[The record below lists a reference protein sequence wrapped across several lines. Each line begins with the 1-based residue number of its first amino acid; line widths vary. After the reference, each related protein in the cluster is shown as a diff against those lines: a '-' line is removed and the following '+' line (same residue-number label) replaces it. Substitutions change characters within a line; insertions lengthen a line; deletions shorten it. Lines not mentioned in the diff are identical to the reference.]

1 TGTEH
6 LVPAADATTVPFEDC
21 LPARDLPSYPGIRH
35 TPGSYWAAC
44 CDAVLDYE
52 SYLES
57 KWMRL
62 LDFDHQVK
70 ALSAQPFLF
79 EGADRSGKWR
89 HTPDLFVRRT
99 DGSALLLDVKNP
111 LRIQTPR
118 VLHQARRTASACEL
132 MGWDYQMVGEP
143 DPQLWATVEWLGGY
157 RRPLNATADLIGP
170 LLDLAT
176 DPVPG
181 TGTPGRLPPDVAPPP
196 ALRPHPPAARPHPGV
211 DRPPREHAMNHYS
224 RITVEDWVEFEDE
237 RHQVTA
243 IDGSHVRLRSVTG
256 HRLTIMLSE
265 LLTDPSFRSH
275 AQPPDGA
282 GYDDT
287 ALGLDPGGV
296 VATPPG

>member
-1 TGTEH
+1 MRATRTRTLQPLPHTPAPLFLRYYDATGTEH

-176 DPVPG
+176 DPVPIG
-181 TGTPGRLPPDVAPPP
+181 
-196 ALRPHPPAARPHPGV
+196 ALVSFLDPELARPVVYHLMW
-211 DRPPREHAMNHYS
+211 HH
-224 RITVEDWVEFEDE
+224 
-237 RHQVTA
+237 
-243 IDGSHVRLRSVTG
+243 RLRFDLTRPLRDHTPVWTA
-256 HRLTIMLSE
+256 HR
-265 LLTDPSFRSH
+265 
-275 AQPPDGA
+275 GN
-282 GYDDT
+282 
-287 ALGLDPGGV
+287 
-296 VATPPG
+296 TP